1 MSRTSEDKQN
11 NGGRIYIA
19 KNRNGPDGNVYSIF
33 MDPENVD
40 IKVLE
45 KYDPSEKSAQ
55 PSMSNEEQQKFL
67 LEKYIK
73 LVKGAN

>member
-1 MSRTSEDKQN
+1 
-11 NGGRIYIA
+11 
-19 KNRNGPDGNVYSIF
+19 
-33 MDPENVD
+33 MDPANVD
-40 IKVLE
+40 IKILE
-45 KYDPSEKSAQ
+45 QYDPSEKSTQ